1 MKKVSVAVVFILFLT
16 SCFKMGSYIPL
27 EKKVELYWK
36 ARVTGQYTFDYNGRT
51 LSLFKD
57 FLSDKTKK
65 HMTEKE
71 FYSRL
76 NFKVLDF
83 EIENIKYNES
93 KTEAE
98 VSVLMTIEFNGYKL
112 QNVPV
117 TDKWIKENGEWKIV
131 LKLQSNPFYT
141 YE

>member
-1 MKKVSVAVVFILFLT
+1 MKKFYVPMFAILFLT
-16 SCFKMGSYIPL
+16 SCFVGGNYIPL
-27 EKKVELYWK
+27 EKKAELYWK
-36 ARVTGQYTFDYNGRT
+36 ARVSGEYTFNYNGRT

-57 FLSDKTKK
+57 FLSDKSKK
-65 HMTEKE
+65 HLTEKQ

-83 EIENIKYNES
+83 EIEKIEYNKN
-93 KTEAE
+93 KTEAQ

-117 TDKWIKENGEWKIV
+117 KDEWIKENGEWKIV

-141 YE
+141 YQ